1 MKTIVTLGIV
11 MSVLGAI
18 AFFFPNVTE
27 VTNIREYVEVE
38 KTVEVNVLENR
49 IKEAL
54 EEANGNIEAKAKEA
68 YNKVYEMEVKKIED
82 AVKANYIKEI
92 EATISSEAY

>member
-1 MKTIVTLGIV
+1 MKTIIITGLV
-11 MSVLGAI
+11 MSVIGGAVL
-18 AFFFPNVTE
+18 FYPSVTE

-49 IKEAL
+49 IKGAL
-54 EEANGNIEAKAKEA
+54 DEANGSIEAKAQEA

-82 AVKANYIKEI
+82 KVKADYIAEI
-92 EATISSEAY
+92 EATISSESY